1 MVLPLL
7 LGFALMLPFLGL
19 ELRHQPGELPL
30 VLFGTLWLLG
40 SVFVA
45 LLLPLL
51 RKRPRPAAILVRIG
65 LSIVV
70 ACLWA
75 RIVLDQMPCFLGV
88 PNCD

>member
-1 MVLPLL
+1 MVMPLL
-7 LGFALMLPFLGL
+7 LGFASMLPFLAL
-19 ELRHQPGELPL
+19 ELRSQSGELPL

-40 SVFVA
+40 AVFVA
-45 LLLPLL
+45 LLLSLL
-51 RKRPRPAAILVRIG
+51 RKRQRPAAILVRIG

-75 RIVLDQMPCFLGV
+75 GIVMDQMPCFLGV